1 MRIVVVVSAL
11 SLLGAGRNMSQS
23 MSRSANTGGQSPG
36 ESFRMELDFR
46 ILTFGV
52 EIKTPRVDLITQEEY
67 EK

>member
-1 MRIVVVVSAL
+1 
-11 SLLGAGRNMSQS
+11 MSQS

-36 ESFRMELDFR
+36 ESFRIELDFR